1 MLHILTISKINNTQ
15 QDNAK
20 DKGIVMP
27 VYNLIECSDMHSK
40 TFRNLWQYCIDER
53 GLDNN
58 DLVVDCPADN
68 NNSSSLKRNGKITG
82 ETENNGTKDIEII
95 VALKYLSNFWRTLKR
110 P

>member
-1 MLHILTISKINNTQ
+1 MLHLLTISKINNTQ

-40 TFRNLWQYCIDER
+40 TFRSLWQYCIDER

-82 ETENNGTKDIEII
+82 NRKQW
-95 VALKYLSNFWRTLKR
+95 YKR
-110 P
+110 H